1 MPEKTRAPNTSPS
14 GCSFMQDG
22 QPRRIITP
30 FSGVGSEMSGSL
42 LAGWDEATGIALY
55 SEYVGIAAPP
65 H

>member
-1 MPEKTRAPNTSPS
+1 
-14 GCSFMQDG
+14 MQDG